1 MATTVDPFSAIDD
14 NEVDAESPITESL
27 MTRMRDNSYW
37 IDPASTRTTA
47 TSNTLVLTPDQ
58 TAGTTQW
65 QEIGDL
71 GVIDGTKGTIT
82 AFTTSFTTI
91 TTLQTGYLFFD
102 FHFYNTNT
110 ASASV
115 KVDLSDDT
123 FVSSYMNSG
132 SGTNTGVASG
142 TIPASSIDVA
152 VITNSGGGDVR
163 LQMQRNSGTD
173 ILGIRLSSGSITAGL
188 NWMIL

>member
-1 MATTVDPFSAIDD
+1 MATTVSSFSAIDD

-47 TSNTLVLTPDQ
+47 TSNTLVLTPNQ

-65 QEIGDL
+65 QEIGD
-71 GVIDGTKGTIT
+71 IAINGTKGTIT
-82 AFTTSFTTI
+82 AFTAFFTTI

-102 FHFYNTNT
+102 FHFYNTHT

-123 FVSSYMNSG
+123 FVSSYKNSG
-132 SGTNTGVASG
+132 SGTNAGVASG

-152 VITNSGGGDVR
+152 VITDSGGGDVR